1 MRSLRLAM
9 RAVGIPNRWTSRLM
23 YGLGIS
29 SVEELA
35 DLTPAAIMLVP
46 TQFREQ
52 LIDLRNLYVQDNV
65 THLYLSV
72 DMV

>member
-23 YGLGIS
+23 DGLRIR
-29 SVEELA
+29 SVEELG
-35 DLTPAAIMLVP
+35 DLTPEAIMLVP
-46 TQFREQ
+46 TQFRQ
-52 LIDLRNLYVQDNV
+52 QIIDLRNLYAHDNV

>member
-23 YGLGIS
+23 DGLGIS

-46 TQFREQ
+46 TQFRQQ
-52 LIDLRNLYVQDNV
+52 LIDLRNLYAQDNV
-65 THLYLSV
+65 THMYLAA

>member
-9 RAVGIPNRWTSRLM
+9 RAVGIPKKWTSRLAAA
-23 YGLGIS
+23 LGIR

-46 TQFREQ
+46 TQFRQQ
-52 LIDLRNLYVQDNV
+52 LIDLRNLYAQDNE
-65 THLYLSV
+65 THMYLAA